1 MKSNRPRIAPL
12 SRRLAGSISYQRH
25 ADSKKHLAFLEQLE
39 PRRPLTVNLVG
50 EFGRVLALDAERN
63 VTGERLGNV
72 VAQCVAIDEA
82 GNQYVGGRFSGTV
95 DLDPGPGTSLLS
107 DMAFS
112 GNAFVAKYDG
122 SGGLVWARGMG
133 GQGLDQVYD
142 IAVDGQGHVSVAGVF
157 ADSFDFAGS
166 AVASVGSQDAFI
178 ARFDASG
185 ALAWVRTVGGIGWDS
200 AEAVAVA
207 RDGAIIVGGDFQ
219 QTVDFDPGMLNATRT
234 ATATGGAGYVLKL
247 NPDGEYVWSAVLD
260 GTSAAAIAGL
270 NDLVVDS
277 RGAVAAVGTFLGTID
292 VDPSVGSSTMSS
304 AAGDDRNG
312 FLVQLDADGQ
322 FAWARHFAGTSV
334 IPTSLAVDSGD
345 NLFPAGYFVG
355 TLNLAPGSPSA
366 TLQSGLSGT
375 RYSATVSKWDPRGE
389 FAWARRLGETADANS
404 GMYNDSV
411 DVAVSPEGRVVVAGT
426 FQGSIDFDPSGN
438 TAIRE
443 SHAEGSGRYDAY
455 LARLD
460 DAGAFVSVDTFG
472 GIDSDF
478 GLAVATGPA
487 SQEVLGGYFNG
498 LVDFD
503 PSPNALSYDAERGHQ
518 YSALVRLGGDVT
530 QELEVRGVAVPAV
543 GMYAVGT
550 SIRFGVTLS
559 AAAEVTGKPQLEI
572 LIGQSKRLA
581 TYAEGSGTRTLTF
594 EYVVGKGDN
603 ASSVSVGQKLVF
615 ARRSSI
621 GTGAEK
627 LPTQLPTG
635 IAGTPAAGVRL
646 DTRAPTTI
654 GRVGVTN
661 TTYTVGQPI
670 DFVVRFS
677 ESVLVAGS
685 PSIALTGFGAARQAI
700 YSSGSGTDVISF
712 RYVVEAGDRLTGK
725 KGLGISRSIALPP
738 GSSIA
743 DEAGN
748 RATLKVVAPA
758 LRGIRIDAALAAASL
773 QHASADGMKHRL
785 HRYAAFVTGS

>member
-1 MKSNRPRIAPL
+1 MAPSARQSIERSHRL
-12 SRRLAGSISYQRH
+12 ST
-25 ADSKKHLAFLEQLE
+25 LEQLE
-39 PRRPLTVNLVG
+39 PRRALTVNLVG

-63 VTGERLGNV
+63 ATGERLGNV
-72 VAQCVAIDEA
+72 VAQCVAIDEV

-107 DMAFS
+107 DMSFS

-133 GQGLDQVYD
+133 GPGLDQVYD

-185 ALAWVRTVGGIGWDS
+185 TLAWVRTVGGIGWDS

-247 NPDGEYVWSAVLD
+247 NPNGEYVWSAVLD

-277 RGAVAAVGTFLGTID
+277 RGAVTAVGTFLGTID
-292 VDPSVGSSTMSS
+292 VDPAAGSSTMSS

-312 FLVQLDADGQ
+312 FMVQLDAEGQ
-322 FAWARHFAGTSV
+322 FVWARHFAGTSV
-334 IPTSLAVDSGD
+334 IPTSLAVDGGD
-345 NLFPAGYFVG
+345 NLFPAGYFIS
-355 TLNLAPGSPSA
+355 TLNLTPGNPSA

-438 TAIRE
+438 TAVRQSI
-443 SHAEGSGRYDAY
+443 AGGSGRYDAY

-478 GLAVATGPA
+478 GLAAATGPA
-487 SQEVLGGYFNG
+487 GQEVLGGYFNG
-498 LVDFD
+498 SVDFD
-503 PSPNALSYDAERGHQ
+503 LSPNTLSYDAERGHQ
-518 YSALVRLGGDVT
+518 YSALVRFGSDVT
-530 QELEVRGVAVPAV
+530 QQLEVQGVAVPAA
-543 GMYAVGT
+543 GLYAVGT

-559 AAAEVTGKPQLEI
+559 ATAQVTGTPQLEI

-581 TYAEGSGTRTLTF
+581 TYVEGSGTRTLTF
-594 EYVVGKGDN
+594 EYVVRKGDN

-621 GTGAEK
+621 GTGTEK
-627 LPTQLPTG
+627 LLAQLPTG
-635 IAGTPAAGVRL
+635 IASTPAAGVRF

-661 TTYTVGQPI
+661 ATYTIGQPI

-677 ESVLVAGS
+677 ESVLVTGS

-700 YSSGSGTDVISF
+700 YSSGSGTDMLSF
-712 RYVVEAGDRLTGK
+712 RYVVQAGDRLTGK
-725 KGLGISRSIALPP
+725 KGLGISRSIAVPS

-773 QHASADGMKHRL
+773 QHVSADGMKHRL
-785 HRYAAFVTGS
+785 HRYAAFATRS